1 MSSRQEKATAEI
13 LESASQ
19 AEKVVNGVNITALF
33 QTVEAVKVNPV
44 NAKFRFNVKN
54 EWLDGAHNRSTIAE
68 FHGATQDIER
78 SQSFHLDADE
88 HPILLGRDQGPNA
101 GEYLLQALAACVTS
115 TLIYHAAARG
125 IVIEEVE
132 SKVEG
137 DIDLRGFLGTD
148 KSVRNG
154 FQNIRMSFDISADVN
169 DEELQ
174 ELAKLGPTF
183 SPVLDSLTKGVPVT
197 VQAQR
202 MRKK

>member
-1 MSSRQEKATAEI
+1 MSSRQEKATAEV
-13 LESASQ
+13 LEPSPQ
-19 AEKVVNGVNITALF
+19 AENNIVNGVNVTALS
-33 QTVEAVKVNPV
+33 QTVEAVKANPV
-44 NAKFRFNVKN
+44 IAKFRFNVKN
-54 EWLDGAHNRSTIAE
+54 EWLDGAHNRSTING
-68 FHGATQDIER
+68 FHGAMQDIER
-78 SQSFHLDADE
+78 SQSFVLHADE

-115 TLIYHAAARG
+115 TLIYHAARG

-154 FQNIRMSFDISADVN
+154 FQNIRMSFDISADLS
-169 DEELQ
+169 DQELQ